1 MEPTNVRLSQ
11 PESPPPEP
19 KDLIDLKIVIG
30 WAKLLLW
37 FIRKRKWVPIAM
49 VIVMGG
55 AAVGALQVLPKT
67 YECQSRLLAKR
78 NEYLSPDRRGQLTES
93 ASEVLHRKETLAHIV
108 QQTDLVKEWKA
119 RREPLFR
126 LKDQIVAAVFA
137 PMSDTDLAEVLIAM
151 VDNSMHVEAD
161 QETVTITVE
170 WRDPELAFRLV
181 TAAQQAFLEERH
193 VQEIGLLAEST
204 AILEGHASK
213 LEQEI
218 KASIENLRGVI
229 QAKGEAAKPAPD
241 AAGQD
246 AGTAAAKPKPKPVF
260 RPFEAKPT
268 VQPNEADKAR
278 IAELGALI
286 EAKKASI
293 EDLASRKQQKV
304 DDLSNRLNQQRSI
317 YTDAHPA
324 IEDLKRQLAVADQD
338 HPMLAALRGEL
349 QALESEKASLQ
360 NQSFGAT
367 GTSTRPSGA
376 YVELGHQALD
386 DLKSTPG
393 IDLDD
398 PEIRFAG
405 TQVGFT
411 ISKYHNILKDID
423 GARVDQEKAQA
434 AFKHR
439 YRVVHPPEVPKKPI
453 KPNPIKI
460 VLGALLGGLFVGIF
474 IAVAL
479 ELRRDLIY
487 EPWQVEGI
495 LHLPVVANV
504 NLIGPGSSRSS

>member
-1 MEPTNVRLSQ
+1 MEPSTNVRLTD
-11 PESPPPEP
+11 PPPPEP
-19 KDLIDLKIVIG
+19 KDLIDVKMVVG

-37 FIRKRKWVPIAM
+37 FIRKRKWVTITM
-49 VIVMGG
+49 VLVMGAG
-55 AAVGALQVLPKT
+55 AVGALQVLPKT

-78 NEYLSPDRRGQLTES
+78 NEYLSPDRRGALTEN

-126 LKDQIVAAVFA
+126 LKDQIVAYIFA
-137 PMSDTDLAEVLIAM
+137 PMSDTDLAEVLLVM
-151 VDNSMHVEAD
+151 VDSNLNVEAD
-161 QETVTITVE
+161 QETVTVTVE

-193 VQEIGLLAEST
+193 IQEIGLLAEST
-204 AILEGHASK
+204 AILEGHAAK

-218 KASIENLRGVI
+218 KASIETLRGVI
-229 QAKGEAAKPAPD
+229 HAKGAQGRPPPDPVTTDGDKAPAN
-241 AAGQD
+241 
-246 AGTAAAKPKPKPVF
+246 KPKPKSVF
-260 RPFEAKPT
+260 RPFEAKGTP
-268 VQPNEADKAR
+268 QASEADQAR
-278 IAELGALI
+278 VAELGALI
-286 EAKKASI
+286 EAKKSSL
-293 EDLASRKQQKV
+293 EGLASSKQQKI
-304 DDLSNRLNQQRSI
+304 DDLSNRLSQLRSI

-324 IEDLKRQLAVADQD
+324 IEDLKRQLDVAEQD
-338 HPMLAALRGEL
+338 PPMLAKLRGEL

-360 NQSFGAT
+360 NQVFSTT
-367 GTSTRPSGA
+367 GTPTRPSGA
-376 YVELGHQALD
+376 FVELGHQALD
-386 DLKSTPG
+386 DLKATPG

-439 YRVVHPPEVPKKPI
+439 YRVVHPPEVPQRPI

-460 VLGALLGGLFVGIF
+460 LAGAILGGLFLGMM
-474 IAVAL
+474 IAVAI

-487 EPWQVEGI
+487 ETWQVEGI
-495 LHLPVVANV
+495 LNLPVVANV
-504 NLIGPGSSRSS
+504 NLIGPGTPRSP

>member
-1 MEPTNVRLSQ
+1 VEPSTNVRLTD
-11 PESPPPEP
+11 PPPPEP
-19 KDLIDLKIVIG
+19 KDLIDVKVVLG

-37 FIRKRKWVPIAM
+37 FVRKRKWVPIMM

-119 RREPLFR
+119 RREPVFR
-126 LKDQIVAAVFA
+126 LKDQIMAYIFA
-137 PMSDTDLAEVLIAM
+137 PISDTDLAEVLLVM
-151 VDNSMHVEAD
+151 LDNNLNVEAD

-204 AILEGHASK
+204 AILEGHAAK

-229 QAKGEAAKPAPD
+229 HAKGGGAKPAPD
-241 AAGQD
+241 PATTD
-246 AGTAAAKPKPKPVF
+246 ADKAAKPKPKSVF
-260 RPFEAKPT
+260 RPFEAKGAP
-268 VQPNEADKAR
+268 QPSEADQAR

-286 EAKKASI
+286 EAKKSSL
-293 EDLASRKQQKV
+293 EGLAGSKQQKV
-304 DDLSNRLNQQRSI
+304 DDLSNRLSQLRSI

-324 IEDLKRQLAVADQD
+324 IEDLKRQLEVADQD
-338 HPMLAALRGEL
+338 SPMLAKLRAEM

-360 NQSFGAT
+360 NQFIAA
-367 GTSTRPSGA
+367 GTPTRPSGA
-376 YVELGHQALD
+376 FVELGHQALD
-386 DLKSTPG
+386 DLKATPG

-411 ISKYHNILKDID
+411 ISKYHNILKEID

-439 YRVVHPPEVPKKPI
+439 YRVVHPPEVPKRPI

-460 VLGALLGGLFVGIF
+460 VAGALLGGLFLGLM
-474 IAVAL
+474 IAIAI

-487 EPWQVEGI
+487 EPWQVEGM
-495 LHLPVVANV
+495 LNLPVVANV
-504 NLIGPGSSRSS
+504 NLIGPGTSRPS